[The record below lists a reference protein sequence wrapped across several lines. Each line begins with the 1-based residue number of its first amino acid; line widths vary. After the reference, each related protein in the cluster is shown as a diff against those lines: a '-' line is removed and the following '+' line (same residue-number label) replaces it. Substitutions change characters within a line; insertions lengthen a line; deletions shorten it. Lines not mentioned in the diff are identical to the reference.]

1 RISAEE
7 EPPQPAAA
15 EVFFAL
21 HVLDAV
27 AVGGALDVVGNVE
40 QPGLVGVGA
49 PAEAGIAFVIGQIQ
63 VAGIVAL
70 NVVAAV
76 AVRVV
81 PADDIDGI
89 GKVGATG
96 PAIAGE
102 ALVLIP
108 GAVQRL
114 GIAEGIG
121 RPRAGYYPQ
130 DAGARRT
137 GTGAERGLLI
147 DEGHGDGHG
156 HAPAL

>member
-1 RISAEE
+1 
-7 EPPQPAAA
+7 
-15 EVFFAL
+15 
-21 HVLDAV
+21 
-27 AVGGALDVVGNVE
+27 GC
-40 QPGLVGVGA
+40 VGVGA

-81 PADDIDGI
+81 PADEIDGI

-96 PAIAGE
+96 PAIAGD

-121 RPRAGYYPQ
+121 RPRTGYYPQ

-156 HAPAL
+156 HAPALLGALGRLVPGAAVLEHVADVGDVARLRGDAAGEQCRGQ